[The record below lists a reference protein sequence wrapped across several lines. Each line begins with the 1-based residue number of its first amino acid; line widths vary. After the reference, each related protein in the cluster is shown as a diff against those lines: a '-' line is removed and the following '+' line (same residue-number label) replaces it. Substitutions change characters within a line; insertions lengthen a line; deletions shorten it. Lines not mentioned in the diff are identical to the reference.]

1 MRKRIGVGLCLGL
14 LCAGASAQQKELR
27 TGIDFRAPI
36 ARAAVLGPEDLVLAT
51 HAELYRV
58 RDGKVALAVRREPES
73 RLVLAPGGRLYAWVR
88 VISDVRRPVTEVRL
102 HVLDREGDVL
112 LRIEK
117 AAGEAELI
125 LGADGKLILTR
136 APEIDWEGRL
146 GDFRYTF
153 WSADGRQLRSHSL
166 PYGPYVLADDGS
178 AIVVLTPQAA
188 HAFSPAGA
196 PLWRAEGHYR
206 KGALS
211 SEGRVALLN
220 PADRKSLREIHV
232 VTGGQRGRTLLLPT
246 AVHHLAVTP
255 DGRRGAVAGDRGRY
269 FFLDVAR
276 AALREGRTLPAE
288 GGTPYIF
295 DLELA
300 EQGRVALMGI
310 LHRSKETQRWPRA
323 SVIAMRMNGRA
334 VFSTTFDVDD
344 PTAGEPSIDIR
355 AGDAT
360 FVAYTRDRLFTG
372 RINGGTR

>member
-1 MRKRIGVGLCLGL
+1 MRKRTVGLCLVL

-36 ARAAVLGPEDLVLAT
+36 VRAAVLGPDDLVLAT

-58 RDGKVALAVRREPES
+58 RDGRAGLAARQEPES

-88 VISDVRRPVTEVRL
+88 VSGDAKRPVTEVQL
-102 HVLDREGDVL
+102 HALDSQRGTL

-125 LGADGKLILTR
+125 LGTDGKLILTR
-136 APEIDWEGRL
+136 APEIDWEGRF
-146 GDFRYTF
+146 GNFRYTF
-153 WSADGRQLRSHSL
+153 WSADGRDLRSHSL

-178 AIVVLTPQAA
+178 AIAVLTPQGAQ
-188 HAFSPAGA
+188 AFSPAGA

-211 SEGRVALLN
+211 SDGRVALLN

-232 VTGGQRGRTLLLPT
+232 VTGGQRGRTLTLPT
-246 AVHHLAVTP
+246 AVHHLAITP
-255 DGRRGAVAGDRGRY
+255 EGRSAAAAGDRGRY

-276 AALREGRTLPAE
+276 AALREGRTLPSE

-323 SVIAMRMNGRA
+323 SVIAMRTNGRVA
-334 VFSTTFDVDD
+334 FSKTFDVDD

-355 AGDAT
+355 GGDAT

-372 RINGGTR
+372 RINGGTP